1 MPKQTK
7 RGSGITVTLPT
18 EPIAGVAKNTPIMA
32 VMVADDGVPILEYEL
47 PLGQSI
53 TFRVGGTIRAFM
65 ERVGPAPD
73 SAVWL
78 TCQRQ
83 QPRPHHGGI
92 RARLGGSTDSYHWRR
107 PAVDNQPSRL
117 SAVGDERT
125 ELGVENG

>member
-1 MPKQTK
+1 
-7 RGSGITVTLPT
+7 
-18 EPIAGVAKNTPIMA
+18 MA

-78 TCQRQ
+78 TSNDNNPDPITVAFEHALAGPQTVTIGAGQRLTIN
-83 QPRPHHGGI
+83 PVV
-92 RARLGGSTDSYHWRR
+92 SRR
-107 PAVDNQPSRL
+107 WEM
-117 SAVGDERT
+117 SAPNWE
-125 ELGVENG
+125 